1 MFACREHSVDVVNLE
16 CPKRLQIATQE
27 KSLTGVFRRSK
38 TSKIDF
44 FFLKQLTAYSRN
56 YHKNLDVF
64 IYFKKSIEFQ

>member
-44 FFLKQLTAYSRN
+44 FFKTVNSL
-56 YHKNLDVF
+56 
-64 IYFKKSIEFQ
+64 